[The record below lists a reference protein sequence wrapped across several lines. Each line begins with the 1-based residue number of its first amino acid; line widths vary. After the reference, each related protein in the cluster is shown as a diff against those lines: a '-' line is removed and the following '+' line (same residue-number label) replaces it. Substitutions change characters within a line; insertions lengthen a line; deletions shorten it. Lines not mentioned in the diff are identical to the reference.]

1 MTDDPAILQAIS
13 DGKPVRIFLP
23 LQNTLERLRLN
34 CLCRDIAPPR
44 FSLVF
49 SSGLLPIK
57 EIDKNQPAIV
67 SVDMGGSTLSL
78 EAMIEEIDGTQVLKM
93 FLQKSINH
101 QQLRDFFRIDA
112 ITEVVASELRGEVPG
127 EPPWSMVGES
137 LDISGSGILV
147 LFAQCPPD
155 DKQIKLSISLPMAND
170 QPISAIGHTV
180 RVKHQ
185 DDGRCE
191 VAYHFDDIA
200 IEDRDK
206 IIGHCLILQ
215 RKMLRLKVQVLEQ

>member
-67 SVDMGGSTLSL
+67 SVDMGGPTLSL

-112 ITEVVASELRGEVPG
+112 ITEVVASELRGEVPD

>member
-1 MTDDPAILQAIS
+1 MSTDPNIFATIA

-23 LQNTLERLRLN
+23 LLNTLERLRLN

-49 SSGLLPIK
+49 SPGLLPVK
-57 EIDKNQPAIV
+57 EIDKQQPAIV
-67 SVDMGGSTLSL
+67 SVDMGGPTLSL
-78 EAMIEEIDGTQVLKM
+78 EALIEEIDGTQLLKM
-93 FLQKSINH
+93 FLQKSISH
-101 QQLRDFFRIDA
+101 QQLREFFRIDA
-112 ITEVVASELRGEVPG
+112 VTEVVASGLRGVLPG
-127 EPPWSMVGES
+127 EAPWSMPGES

-155 DKQIKLSISLPMAND
+155 DKQIQLTISLPLAD
-170 QPISAIGHTV
+170 EQPISAIAHTV

-200 IEDRDK
+200 MEDRDK

-215 RKMLRLKVQVLEQ
+215 RKMLRLKVQVSGK